1 MSPWTCLLSQHTKY
15 ASVGE
20 ATPTAK
26 HNWQSKGLAGGHLAI
41 RTQMPASTLGRGIS
55 AKRRTQQDFQDQERK
70 ENPGARA
77 AFRNTFVYM

>member
-1 MSPWTCLLSQHTKY
+1 MDLPAISTHKICFSRG
-15 ASVGE
+15 S
-20 ATPTAK
+20 
-26 HNWQSKGLAGGHLAI
+26 NSNSKAQLAEQGAGRRPLGH

>member
-1 MSPWTCLLSQHTKY
+1 MDLPAISTHKICFSRG
-15 ASVGE
+15 S
-20 ATPTAK
+20 
-26 HNWQSKGLAGGHLAI
+26 NSNSKAQLAEQGAGRRPLGH

-55 AKRRTQQDFQDQERK
+55 AKRRTQQDFQHQERK

>member
-1 MSPWTCLLSQHTKY
+1 MDLP
-15 ASVGE
+15 
-20 ATPTAK
+20 ATATHK
-26 HNWQSKGLAGGHLAI
+26 ICFSRGSNSNSKAQLAEQGAGRRPLGH

-77 AFRNTFVYM
+77 AFRNTFV